1 MDFQAFR
8 ANKTWLTVDFG
19 PAVPLLDADGQPVLD
34 ENNRPKMV
42 VDRTDERSVTFRIAY
57 RPQAMTDADA
67 EWIAQWDRA
76 RVMDYKGLYDDPPEE
91 SEPVELNR
99 AQRRAQEK
107 AENRATST
115 PAREKIK
122 RPTYAEMLAR
132 LICDWDLTYGQDAD
146 GNDIPW
152 PVTRENIETIDYALR
167 IEMLTIIMDDYTS
180 RPSLTTLSRRYSAA
194 TMGNS
199 PITATSS
206 SEPSDTENSPGNISG
221 IQNGRVARAG
231 ISG

>member
-42 VDRTDERSVTFRIAY
+42 VDRDDERSVTFRIAY
-57 RPQAMTDADA
+57 RPQAMSDADS

-76 RVMDYKGLYDDPPEE
+76 RVMDYRGLYDDPPDE

-107 AENRATST
+107 AETRAAST

-132 LICDWDLTYGQDAD
+132 LICDWDLTFGQDAD
-146 GNDIPW
+146 GNDVPW

-167 IEMLTIIMDDYTS
+167 IEMLTILMDDYVS
-180 RPSLTTLSRRYSAA
+180 RPNLTTLSRRYSAA
-194 TMGNS
+194 STGNGQ
-199 PITATSS
+199 TGLTSALA
-206 SEPSDTENSPGNISG
+206 PSNGVAVLSPGTM
-221 IQNGRVARAG
+221 
-231 ISG
+231 